1 MYGEP
6 VIEVLAEA
14 DSQEAL
20 HTAEIEAISRFKTMA
35 PFGYNLSIGG
45 DTAPS
50 KNAEVA
56 AKISQK
62 AIGRKVD
69 DDAKI
74 MISQKSKAN
83 WGNVEY
89 REKVILAAKASWTPE
104 MRAKRS
110 EQAKAF
116 WAKRKA
122 DGWVMPQS
130 HKDNLSKKIV
140 SQETKLKMSAAAKG
154 KPKAPRSDETKA
166 KLSTNAKAAWE
177 DKDAA
182 AIRVASIRAAWTPEK
197 KAAMAAKAAELW
209 KDPAIRAKRLEAM
222 RKEKSVLNSFKE
234 KSCHPQPSIPKVLQK
249 SPFLQPKA
257 SLFTPRAPQKFTES
271 LAIPISRKRK
281 LCWALLPLARL
292 SSVPMHPAQ
301 PLS

>member
-1 MYGEP
+1 MYKVYKLTFSSGKSYIGQTSRKMITRITQHRQSARTGSLLAVHCAWRMYGEP
-6 VIEVLAEA
+6 VVEVLAEA

-20 HTAEIEAISRFKTMA
+20 HAAEIEAISRFKTMV

-62 AIGRKVD
+62 AIGRKVGD
-69 DDAKI
+69 DVKI
-74 MISQKSKAN
+74 MLSQKSKAN

-104 MRAKRS
+104 MRAERS
-110 EQAKAF
+110 RKSKAF
-116 WAKRKA
+116 WEMRRS
-122 DGWVMPQS
+122 DGWACLDS
-130 HKDNLSKKIV
+130 TR
-140 SQETKLKMSAAAKG
+140 EKLKGRVFSVESRAKMSAAAKG

-182 AIRVASIRAAWTPEK
+182 ATRVAAIRAAWTPEK

-222 RKEKSVLNSFKE
+222 RKEKSV
-234 KSCHPQPSIPKVLQK
+234 
-249 SPFLQPKA
+249 
-257 SLFTPRAPQKFTES
+257 T
-271 LAIPISRKRK
+271 
-281 LCWALLPLARL
+281 
-292 SSVPMHPAQ
+292 
-301 PLS
+301 

>member
-1 MYGEP
+1 MYKVYKLTFSSGKSYIGQTSRKMITRITQHRQSARTGSLLAVHCAWRMYGEP
-6 VIEVLAEA
+6 VVEVLAEA

-20 HTAEIEAISRFKTMA
+20 HAAEIEAISRFKTMV

-62 AIGRKVD
+62 AIGRKVGD
-69 DDAKI
+69 DVKI
-74 MISQKSKAN
+74 MLSQKSKAN

-104 MRAKRS
+104 MRAERS
-110 EQAKAF
+110 RKSKAF
-116 WAKRKA
+116 WEMRRS
-122 DGWVMPQS
+122 DGWACLDS
-130 HKDNLSKKIV
+130 TR
-140 SQETKLKMSAAAKG
+140 EKLKGRVFSVESRAKMSAAAKG

-182 AIRVASIRAAWTPEK
+182 ATRVAAIRAAWTPEK
-197 KAAMAAKAAELW
+197 AT
-209 KDPAIRAKRLEAM
+209 PA
-222 RKEKSVLNSFKE
+222 
-234 KSCHPQPSIPKVLQK
+234 
-249 SPFLQPKA
+249 
-257 SLFTPRAPQKFTES
+257 
-271 LAIPISRKRK
+271 
-281 LCWALLPLARL
+281 
-292 SSVPMHPAQ
+292 
-301 PLS
+301 